1 MNIIHS
7 HGSPCS
13 TSPSC
18 APSTPSPR
26 WAASPPAPGVWA
38 APSPPSATPWPSWR
52 TLAGVPLLDRRNRG
66 LRLTEE
72 GRRLYQACE
81 QAFAT
86 LDAAAEDLKRH
97 QTQAR
102 GRLRVGATVEFGSS
116 ILMRHMQP
124 FLAAN
129 PDLEIDFTLS
139 HDLLGPL
146 LRDDLDLAIDCVEHA
161 LPALK
166 KAPLFRE
173 TYVVACTPAFRKVH
187 RLRVPADLSGCPV
200 LSLDKAG
207 SWWNRFLVAV
217 PDRQQPHLDRFIAV
231 NHIRAMI
238 HAAVEGMGALLV
250 PRYSVLEELERGDLV
265 ALFPAIRPAEDR
277 FSIYQK
283 KVKAGQEKQT
293 PPYPLLAGVE
303 PGGIWVL
310 RLQTA
315 LRFGAWLPASL
326 AAKNPYK

>member
-1 MNIIHS
+1 MDPLLDLPQLRTFYTLAQVGSFTACARRLGRTQSAVS
-7 HGSPCS
+7 H
-13 TSPSC
+13 
-18 APSTPSPR
+18 AM
-26 WAASPPAPGVWA
+26 AKLED
-38 APSPPSATPWPSWR
+38 
-52 TLAGVPLLDRRNRG
+52 LAGVPLLDRRGRG

-139 HDLLGPL
+139 HDLVGPL
-146 LRDDLDLAIDCVEHA
+146 LRDDLDLIIDCVDHP

-166 KAPLFRE
+166 KSPLFRE
-173 TYVVACTPAFRKVH
+173 TYVVACAPAFRKAH
-187 RLRVPADLSGCPV
+187 RLRAPADLARCPV
-200 LSLDKAG
+200 LSLDKGGA
-207 SWWNRFLVAV
+207 WWNRFLVAV
-217 PDRQQPHLDRFIAV
+217 PDRDQPHLDRFIAV
-231 NHIRAMI
+231 NHVRAMI
-238 HAAVEGMGALLV
+238 HAAVEGMGALLA
-250 PRYSVLEELERGDLV
+250 PRYAVLEELERGDLV
-265 ALFPAIRPAEDR
+265 ALFPSIRPAEDR

-283 KVKAGQEKQT
+283 KVRAGQEKQR
-293 PPYPLLAGVE
+293 LLT
-303 PGGIWVL
+303 
-310 RLQTA
+310 RYLQS
-315 LRFGAWLPASL
+315 LSPEEFGS
-326 AAKNPYK
+326 

>member
-1 MNIIHS
+1 MDALLDL
-7 HGSPCS
+7 PQLR
-13 TSPSC
+13 TFY
-18 APSTPSPR
+18 
-26 WAASPPAPGVWA
+26 
-38 APSPPSATPWPSWR
+38 
-52 TLAGVPLLDRRNRG
+52 TLAQVGSFTACARRLGRTQSAVSHAMAKLEDLVGIRLLDRRSRG

-72 GRRLYQACE
+72 GRHLYQACE

-97 QTQAR
+97 QTRAR

-124 FLAAN
+124 FLAEN
-129 PDLEIDFTLS
+129 PNLEIDFTLS
-139 HDLLGPL
+139 YDLLTPL
-146 LRDDLDLAIDCVEHA
+146 LRDDLDLVIDCVEHA

-166 KAPLFRE
+166 KALLFRE
-173 TYVVACTPAFRKVH
+173 TYVVACTPAFRKIH
-187 RLRVPADLSGCPV
+187 RLRVPADLSRCPV

-207 SWWNRFLVAV
+207 AWWNRFLVAM
-217 PDRQQPHLDRFIAV
+217 PDRDQPHLDRFIAV

-283 KVKAGQEKQT
+283 KVKAGQEKQK
-293 PPYPLLAGVE
+293 LLT
-303 PGGIWVL
+303 
-310 RLQTA
+310 RYLQSLSPA
-315 LRFGAWLPASL
+315 EFGS
-326 AAKNPYK
+326 

>member
-1 MNIIHS
+1 MDALLDL
-7 HGSPCS
+7 PQLR
-13 TSPSC
+13 TFY
-18 APSTPSPR
+18 
-26 WAASPPAPGVWA
+26 
-38 APSPPSATPWPSWR
+38 
-52 TLAGVPLLDRRNRG
+52 TLARTGSFTACAQRLNRTQSAVSHAMTKLENQTGAALLDRRGRD

-72 GRRLYQACE
+72 GRRLFQACE

-116 ILMRHMQP
+116 ILMKHMQP
-124 FLAAN
+124 FLAAH

-139 HDLLGPL
+139 HDLLAPL
-146 LRDDLDLAIDCVEHA
+146 LRDDLDLTIDCQEHA

-173 TYVVACTPAFRKVH
+173 TYVVACTPAFRKAH
-187 RLRVPADLSGCPV
+187 RIRLPADLSRCPV

-207 SWWNRFLVAV
+207 AWWNRFLMAL
-217 PDRQQPHLDRFIAV
+217 PDRDQPQLDRFIAV

-238 HAAVEGMGALLV
+238 HAAAEGMGAVLV
-250 PRYSVLEELERGDLV
+250 PRYSVLEELGRGDLV

-283 KVKAGQEKQT
+283 KVKATQEKQK
-293 PPYPLLAGVE
+293 LLT
-303 PGGIWVL
+303 
-310 RLQTA
+310 RYLQSLSPA
-315 LRFGAWLPASL
+315 EFGS
-326 AAKNPYK
+326 

>member
-1 MNIIHS
+1 MSTIHGMDPLLDLPQLRTFYTLAQVGSFTACARRLGRTQSAVS
-7 HGSPCS
+7 H
-13 TSPSC
+13 
-18 APSTPSPR
+18 AM
-26 WAASPPAPGVWA
+26 AKLED
-38 APSPPSATPWPSWR
+38 
-52 TLAGVPLLDRRNRG
+52 LAGVPLLDRRGRG

-139 HDLLGPL
+139 HDLVGPL
-146 LRDDLDLAIDCVEHA
+146 LRDDLDLVIDCVDHP

-166 KAPLFRE
+166 KSPLFRE
-173 TYVVACTPAFRKVH
+173 TYVVACAPVFRKAH
-187 RLRVPADLSGCPV
+187 RLRVPADLSRCPV
-200 LSLDKAG
+200 LSLDKGGA
-207 SWWNRFLVAV
+207 WWNRFLVAV
-217 PDRQQPHLDRFIAV
+217 PDRDQPHLDRFIAV
-231 NHIRAMI
+231 NHVRAMI
-238 HAAVEGMGALLV
+238 HAAVEGMGALLA
-250 PRYSVLEELERGDLV
+250 PRYAVLEELERGDLV

-283 KVKAGQEKQT
+283 KVKAGQEKQR
-293 PPYPLLAGVE
+293 LLT
-303 PGGIWVL
+303 
-310 RLQTA
+310 RYLQS
-315 LRFGAWLPASL
+315 LSPEEFGS
-326 AAKNPYK
+326 